1 MASKKSHTSGES
13 AVENGAAAVNDGF
26 EKALKTY
33 DRFMTFSKD
42 NAEAL
47 LKSANVA
54 GKGLESIHSEVL
66 AYTRKFIEDGVT
78 ATKAVLSARSVEEAL
93 QLQGEFGK
101 SLFQTHVDEAAKVGG
116 LAFSTARDAAEP
128 LQSRVVAATESIRSA

>member
-1 MASKKSHTSGES
+1 ILCSAQKRLTLATSLPIFFMLHRNKTRIGEMASKKSHTSGES

-47 LKSANVA
+47 LKSANAA

-66 AYTRKFIEDGVT
+66 AYT
-78 ATKAVLSARSVEEAL
+78 
-93 QLQGEFGK
+93 
-101 SLFQTHVDEAAKVGG
+101 
-116 LAFSTARDAAEP
+116 
-128 LQSRVVAATESIRSA
+128 